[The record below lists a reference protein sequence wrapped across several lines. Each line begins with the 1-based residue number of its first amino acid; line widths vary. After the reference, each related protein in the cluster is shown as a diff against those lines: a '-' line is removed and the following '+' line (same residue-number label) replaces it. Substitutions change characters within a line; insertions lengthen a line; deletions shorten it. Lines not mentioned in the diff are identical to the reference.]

1 VKPTP
6 RALLDALLTSGE
18 GRGAIDSNDPDGLIE
33 VHRKV
38 TGAYGVGVASNN
50 NMSYLFMAG
59 EESIRGLHLDGLD
72 TVIMIGRADNSDEYS
87 HVAGR
92 TGRMGQNVC

>member
-1 VKPTP
+1 MVLTKKCGLSVHETVGALKHFGVKPTP

-38 TGAYGVGVASNN
+38 SGAYGVGVASNN
-50 NMSYLFMAG
+50 NMSYLLVRVNTWLTFRWLG
-59 EESIRGLHLDGLD
+59 YCDRD
-72 TVIMIGRADNSDEYS
+72 RP
-87 HVAGR
+87 
-92 TGRMGQNVC
+92 C